1 MFIGRSNVGK
11 SSLINALL
19 DRKRLA
25 RISNTPG
32 KTTLVNVYR
41 LPDFYLI
48 DLPGY
53 GWARAGKKARAGY
66 RQLVTDFLKIRPTI
80 AGVVWLLDIR
90 HSPSSDDRWMEEFL
104 QLSGHP
110 VLIVL
115 TKADKLGRQRRIQR
129 RDALAKDLQAT
140 EDQVQLVSSTT
151 GEGVANLAT
160 SLAAAVAGGD

>member
-1 MFIGRSNVGK
+1 VGK

-41 LPDFYLI
+41 LPEFYLI

-53 GWARAGKKARAGY
+53 GWARAGKAARAGY
-66 RQLVTDFLKIRPTI
+66 RQLVSDFLKIRSTL

-90 HSPSSDDRWMEEFL
+90 HSPSSDDRWMEEL
-104 QLSGHP
+104 LHRSGHP

-129 RDALAKDLQAT
+129 RDSLAEDLQAT

-160 SLAAAVAGGD
+160 SLAAAVAGGE